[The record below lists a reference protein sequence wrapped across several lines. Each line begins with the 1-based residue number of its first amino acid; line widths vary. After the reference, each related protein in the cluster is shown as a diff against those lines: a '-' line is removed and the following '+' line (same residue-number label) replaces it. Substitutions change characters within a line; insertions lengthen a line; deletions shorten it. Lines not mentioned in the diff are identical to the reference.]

1 MNTFTYQHK
10 GEFFCGFDSKEIFSF
25 SILNKSPMREFLCG
39 FDGKEFLCGF
49 DGKEFLCSFD
59 GKEFLC
65 GFDSKETFS
74 LSNLNK
80 SPMREFLC
88 GFDSKEIFSSSILN
102 KSPMMNFSISD
113 TRISSLSMI
122 FICSCIFFVKPL
134 ASSTTGFWYGYFL
147 LMSVS
152 LWKMKN
158 HIYIV

>member
-10 GEFFCGFDSKEIFSF
+10 GEFFGGFDSKEIFS
-25 SILNKSPMREFLCG
+25 L
-39 FDGKEFLCGF
+39 
-49 DGKEFLCSFD
+49 
-59 GKEFLC
+59 
-65 GFDSKETFS
+65 
-74 LSNLNK
+74 
-80 SPMREFLC
+80 
-88 GFDSKEIFSSSILN
+88 SILN

-158 HIYIV
+158 HISIRGKIKQEVYERCTSAASCGRSSFYVLYESHICPLSFSVWQPDMLPGAAEWQTKMLRGVVGGQLDPKTH